1 MATLN
6 TEKKRGKDYCRLWF
20 TSNGKRHPI
29 ALGYAA
35 NKKQLRSYEKIAEIV
50 SEIEIYKKT
59 NQRLPV
65 ELQGEL
71 NALAERFPELLNK
84 MQEKGFVFTT
94 RERVTLGELAERWF
108 ELKLKLGK
116 ARTAR
121 NYRQAFRA
129 FVRWAGDD
137 TLVTDVTEGDVVEF
151 VAHCLEQQQ
160 SATTIG
166 NYLKRTKA
174 AFKYAVKKKWV
185 DENPIQY
192 ESGKYRMKKSKV
204 CEDEQRR
211 FVTKENL
218 DFLLS
223 QDMHFEWRVLL
234 HIVRYT
240 GCRIGEALIL
250 RWSDVNFDGD
260 DPTITFRS
268 KDTTAS
274 QSRNEM
280 PERVTPLWS
289 ELLPILQQAYDV
301 REPNDEYVLN
311 EILNLREKPEFERT
325 NDKGEQVRSGRYETN
340 AFRGLRRIIKRNG
353 LTVWPKLWHAIR
365 DFRINE
371 VENQQGVTVKAM
383 DAWFGNSAS
392 VRDKHYSATR
402 DLTEVRQRVLNQLR
416 RN

>member
-1 MATLN
+1 
-6 TEKKRGKDYCRLWF
+6 
-20 TSNGKRHPI
+20 
-29 ALGYAA
+29 
-35 NKKQLRSYEKIAEIV
+35 
-50 SEIEIYKKT
+50 
-59 NQRLPV
+59 
-65 ELQGEL
+65 
-71 NALAERFPELLNK
+71 K

-280 PERVTPLWS
+280 PERVTPMWS

-353 LTVWPKLWHAIR
+353 L
-365 DFRINE
+365 
-371 VENQQGVTVKAM
+371 
-383 DAWFGNSAS
+383 
-392 VRDKHYSATR
+392 
-402 DLTEVRQRVLNQLR
+402 
-416 RN
+416 

>member
-1 MATLN
+1 
-6 TEKKRGKDYCRLWF
+6 
-20 TSNGKRHPI
+20 
-29 ALGYAA
+29 
-35 NKKQLRSYEKIAEIV
+35 
-50 SEIEIYKKT
+50 
-59 NQRLPV
+59 
-65 ELQGEL
+65 
-71 NALAERFPELLNK
+71 
-84 MQEKGFVFTT
+84 
-94 RERVTLGELAERWF
+94 
-108 ELKLKLGK
+108 
-116 ARTAR
+116 
-121 NYRQAFRA
+121 
-129 FVRWAGDD
+129 
-137 TLVTDVTEGDVVEF
+137 
-151 VAHCLEQQQ
+151 
-160 SATTIG
+160 
-166 NYLKRTKA
+166 
-174 AFKYAVKKKWV
+174 
-185 DENPIQY
+185 
-192 ESGKYRMKKSKV
+192 MKKSKV

-311 EILNLREKPEFERT
+311 EILNLREKPEYERT

-353 LTVWPKLWHAIR
+353 LPVWPKLWHAIR
-365 DFRINE
+365 DYRINE